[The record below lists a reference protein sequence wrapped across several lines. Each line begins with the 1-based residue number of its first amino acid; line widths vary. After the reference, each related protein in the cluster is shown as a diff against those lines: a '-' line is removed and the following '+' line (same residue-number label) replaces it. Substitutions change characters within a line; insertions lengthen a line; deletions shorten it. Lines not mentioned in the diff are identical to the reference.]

1 MATVFEETELSS
13 SHFGF
18 PHGKQ
23 RKKFVTTCWQFLG
36 LCLITIHHAITP
48 QKEEEARKS
57 DRQAQCLPTAC
68 PLLRPTAGH
77 AGQNANNKKVDMTN
91 ATGDFRE
98 IPLAEYLFEIIGW
111 LQGCCTSN
119 SSRTASR
126 RQT

>member
-1 MATVFEETELSS
+1 MSVPSLASLRAGCSLPRS
-13 SHFGF
+13 GGRQKRRPMPPANAH
-18 PHGKQ
+18 
-23 RKKFVTTCWQFLG
+23 RQFLG

-111 LQGCCTSN
+111 LQGC
-119 SSRTASR
+119 
-126 RQT
+126 